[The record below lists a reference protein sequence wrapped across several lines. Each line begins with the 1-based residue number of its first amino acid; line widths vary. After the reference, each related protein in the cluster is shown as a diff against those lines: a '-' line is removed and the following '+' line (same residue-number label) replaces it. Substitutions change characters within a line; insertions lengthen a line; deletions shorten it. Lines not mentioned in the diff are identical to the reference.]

1 VQNLRKDR
9 LTFLDP
15 TLVQSIDLEALVPLD
30 LDDEAIFEDRIVAGL
45 SSRPNLTTAYNLTS
59 SVFWAAIESRQSCTS
74 VQSFRRACVCAHS
87 EQQMA
92 HLQGRLQDLK
102 YTLDNIPPELRQW
115 DVRPWP
121 LSPDAASNAPGVVT
135 SQLGAIRGNLH
146 ITHLWLQSI
155 LLDQLEALL
164 QDRAP
169 GYDMPAYLATPESRW
184 SERENLCSQL
194 IHVLHAIPIADHEP
208 NGLHYAFKIRDV
220 AVGLLNCPF
229 EPHEPASLRAAELVR
244 EFTNMLSKLDSSE
257 VVATTNL
264 QTWVDTDRVHRH
276 RGSGLPTEED
286 VTIDRNFGWV

>member
-1 VQNLRKDR
+1 
-9 LTFLDP
+9 
-15 TLVQSIDLEALVPLD
+15 
-30 LDDEAIFEDRIVAGL
+30 
-45 SSRPNLTTAYNLTS
+45 
-59 SVFWAAIESRQSCTS
+59 
-74 VQSFRRACVCAHS
+74 
-87 EQQMA
+87 MA

-102 YTLDNIPPELRQW
+102 YTLDAIPPELRQW

-164 QDRAP
+164 QDRTP

-208 NGLHYAFKIRDV
+208 NGLHYAFKVRDV

-264 QTWVDTDRVHRH
+264 QTWVDTDRVQRR
-276 RGSGLPTEED
+276 RGSERED
-286 VTIDRNFGWV
+286 VTTDRNFGWV